1 MKVNWITRS
10 LMLLP
15 LILGACA
22 PAIVKEVMPEKP
34 VEKMEKPTEAMKE
47 KPAESMTKPT
57 EAVMEKPAD
66 ALMTSPK
73 WFSSSLSNVTTG
85 QAFTIAD
92 FKGKVVLV
100 EALAQWCSNC
110 KKQQQQVL
118 ELHKTLGENAD
129 FISIG
134 LDIDPNEDAAQLK
147 KYIDTNGF
155 TWKYAVAPTEVSNE
169 LASLYGNQF
178 LNPPSMP
185 MLLIDRKGEVMVL
198 PLGTLKTSSDL
209 QKTIEPLLK
218 AGT

>member
-10 LMLLP
+10 LILLP
-15 LILGACA
+15 LILGACT

-34 VEKMEKPTEAMKE
+34 VEKMVKPTEVMKE
-47 KPAESMTKPT
+47 KPAESMEKPT

-66 ALMTSPK
+66 ALMKSPK
-73 WFSSSLSNVTTG
+73 WFSSSLSNVATG

-134 LDIDPNEDAAQLK
+134 LDIDPNEDASQLK
-147 KYIDTNGF
+147 KYIETNGF
-155 TWKYAVAPTEVSNE
+155 TWIYAVAPAEVSNE
-169 LASLYGNQF
+169 LANLYGNQF

-185 MLLIDRKGEVMVL
+185 MLLIDRKGEVTVL

-218 AGT
+218 AGM